1 MQFDSRALQEYDNYI
16 FQYHY
21 IRRGGQTMVIIKLLQ
36 EKIVIY
42 THAAFMMGRRILS
55 TGRVVLFTSP

>member
-1 MQFDSRALQEYDNYI
+1 
-16 FQYHY
+16 
-21 IRRGGQTMVIIKLLQ
+21 MVIIKLLQ

-42 THAAFMMGRRILS
+42 THAAFMMGRKILS